1 MSFLF
6 VSIIVKKSVNNNVI
20 NTATVKVSMRNIKI
34 GTLLLGGFII
44 PIIALIGLVWLSITE
59 MGTINSQS
67 TIIST
72 NWLPSVQLV
81 ERVNTQTSDLRNRE
95 SVHIISTNATQI
107 ASATQAIEDSK
118 AEIQKT
124 LSEYEQLVSSDEE
137 KRLLQEFKQKYNDYL
152 VIQRN
157 LLALSEQNKNEEAK
171 ALYLGQSRDA
181 YRAYSEVLT
190 RLSDL
195 NEASANQAS
204 EYGDVIYEE
213 AIEMMLAV
221 VVVVTIVVIATGL
234 VISKNL
240 TSSISLVQDAMGKM
254 AQGNLTVRI
263 EQLGNNELGIL
274 ADSYNQA
281 ASKLSQL
288 MSKLIAVADNVALS
302 SETLASTMNQA
313 DANSQNM
320 LSQVEQIATA
330 LTEMSS
336 TALEMS
342 QNAANAETAAGE
354 AIAYVEVGNKSL
366 IESNKISLKI
376 GDSLGEATSLVNQL
390 KEYST
395 DIGEVIDVINSIS
408 EQTNLLALNAAIEAA
423 RAGEAG
429 RGFAVVADEVRSL
442 AAKTQQS
449 TIDIQEIITKLQ
461 SQAEKADQ
469 FMQSNSKLIDDSQQ
483 IAHTVQE
490 AFKKITESVTTISD
504 VNTLV
509 ATAASEQSSVTE
521 DISNNIASTVDI
533 VNQNVAGIA
542 ESTNASRSLARE
554 SENQKGLLNV
564 FVIG

>member
-1 MSFLF
+1 
-6 VSIIVKKSVNNNVI
+6 
-20 NTATVKVSMRNIKI
+20 MRNIKI

>member
-1 MSFLF
+1 M
-6 VSIIVKKSVNNNVI
+6 
-20 NTATVKVSMRNIKI
+20 
-34 GTLLLGGFII
+34 
-44 PIIALIGLVWLSITE
+44 
-59 MGTINSQS
+59 
-67 TIIST
+67 
-72 NWLPSVQLV
+72 
-81 ERVNTQTSDLRNRE
+81 
-95 SVHIISTNATQI
+95 
-107 ASATQAIEDSK
+107 
-118 AEIQKT
+118 
-124 LSEYEQLVSSDEE
+124 
-137 KRLLQEFKQKYNDYL
+137 
-152 VIQRN
+152 
-157 LLALSEQNKNEEAK
+157 
-171 ALYLGQSRDA
+171 
-181 YRAYSEVLT
+181 
-190 RLSDL
+190 
-195 NEASANQAS
+195 
-204 EYGDVIYEE
+204 
-213 AIEMMLAV
+213 
-221 VVVVTIVVIATGL
+221 
-234 VISKNL
+234 
-240 TSSISLVQDAMGKM
+240 
-254 AQGNLTVRI
+254 
-263 EQLGNNELGIL
+263 
-274 ADSYNQA
+274 
-281 ASKLSQL
+281 
-288 MSKLIAVADNVALS
+288 
-302 SETLASTMNQA
+302 
-313 DANSQNM
+313 
-320 LSQVEQIATA
+320 
-330 LTEMSS
+330 
-336 TALEMS
+336 
-342 QNAANAETAAGE
+342 
-354 AIAYVEVGNKSL
+354 
-366 IESNKISLKI
+366 SLKI

>member
-1 MSFLF
+1 
-6 VSIIVKKSVNNNVI
+6 
-20 NTATVKVSMRNIKI
+20 MRNIKI

-107 ASATQAIEDSK
+107 ASATQAIEDAK

>member
-1 MSFLF
+1 
-6 VSIIVKKSVNNNVI
+6 
-20 NTATVKVSMRNIKI
+20 MRNIKI

-342 QNAANAETAAGE
+342 Q
-354 AIAYVEVGNKSL
+354 K
-366 IESNKISLKI
+366 
-376 GDSLGEATSLVNQL
+376 
-390 KEYST
+390 
-395 DIGEVIDVINSIS
+395 
-408 EQTNLLALNAAIEAA
+408 
-423 RAGEAG
+423 R
-429 RGFAVVADEVRSL
+429 R
-442 AAKTQQS
+442 
-449 TIDIQEIITKLQ
+449 
-461 SQAEKADQ
+461 
-469 FMQSNSKLIDDSQQ
+469 
-483 IAHTVQE
+483 
-490 AFKKITESVTTISD
+490 
-504 VNTLV
+504 
-509 ATAASEQSSVTE
+509 
-521 DISNNIASTVDI
+521 
-533 VNQNVAGIA
+533 
-542 ESTNASRSLARE
+542 
-554 SENQKGLLNV
+554 
-564 FVIG
+564 